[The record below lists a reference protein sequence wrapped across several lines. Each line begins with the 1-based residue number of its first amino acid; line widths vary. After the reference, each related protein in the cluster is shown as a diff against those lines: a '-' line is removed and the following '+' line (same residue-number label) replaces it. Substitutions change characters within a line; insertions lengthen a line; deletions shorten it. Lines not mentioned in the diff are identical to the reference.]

1 MADITVDRLVVFI
14 EAQTRSFESQIKR
27 LEGQVNTSTR
37 RMASSFGALNK
48 QMAASGSV
56 LGRVFGI
63 PGIGRGGAVGAIAA
77 TVYGVNRLANSMGD
91 LRKAARDAG
100 ISIDEATLQSAE
112 KFNDAWDESFQRLS
126 VNFRKYLAGGFP
138 GGFGQFFKET
148 AGNFRGAPHTMT
160 GTKADLL
167 PQSHDF
173 TAWDEAD
180 RVIEDLTKSFEKLR
194 DASNEAAQGMTDSV
208 QDFTHAIMDNPKDWA
223 GALTNMLKGVST
235 DIVDAGLFG
244 SGPYAKLLG
253 TAGPGSG
260 GPGGLIGDAFGSL
273 LGNRSFG
280 NGNTPV
286 PVTIVGMDNTVGT
299 QLIPSLLAGKDQSR
313 LMGSGATP
321 YGVLNAVAPTRR
333 DCSRRGSSEHRQS
346 LPGHDCQRGGHCEP
360 AGRRLQHV
368 TGFGKFLPGG
378 KEQDLTGMTLDQILK
393 LQDSMRTA
401 PGNAWGP
408 RGLPSTALGRYQIT
422 ETKLKELMAQ
432 QNLPGTTL
440 FDQSTQDKLAL
451 LDAQG
456 RGPNAAGL
464 MSEWQGLTK
473 QSPEFMSKL
482 VANFPGAGTAPVPPT
497 VASAVPPSALDWL
510 LHLIPGFAAGGP
522 VAGRGTKHSDSVPAM
537 LSTGEF
543 VVNADAADKW
553 GHLLERINKNKPVHL
568 AAGGPGGRIN
578 KNKAGGHSY
587 AVGPR
592 VPEMIVPRAPGTVIP
607 HGGSMGGRDVQI
619 FDQRTNAPAIRQQR
633 GPNGNMQLFIRD
645 AMDASIKAGNHDK
658 AMQSRYGA
666 KPAQVGRT

>member
-1 MADITVDRLVVFI
+1 MADITVDRLVVLI

-27 LEGQVNTSTR
+27 LEGNVNTSTR

-77 TVYGVNRLANSMGD
+77 AVYGVNRLANSMGD

-100 ISIDEATLQSAE
+100 IAIDEATLQSAE

-208 QDFTHAIMDNPKDWA
+208 RDFTHAIMDNPKDIT
-223 GALTNMLKGVST
+223 GALTSMLKGVSS

-244 SGPYAKLLG
+244 TGPYAKLAG

-273 LGNRSFG
+273 LGNRAFG

-286 PVTIVGMDNTVGT
+286 PVTIVGTSNTVAT
-299 QLIPSLLAGKDQSR
+299 QLIPSLLGGKDQSR
-313 LMGSGATP
+313 ILGAGATP
-321 YGVLNAVAPTRR
+321 YGALNAIAPGPAAAAASGGGYSNLIAEAAAKYGVSPALLSAMMQNESAGNPNAVSPAGAQGLMQLMPGTAK
-333 DCSRRGSSEHRQS
+333 DLGVTDPFDPRQS
-346 LPGHDCQRGGHCEP
+346 IMGG
-360 AGRRLQHV
+360 AQYLSQ
-368 TGFGKFLPGG
+368 
-378 KEQDLTGMTLDQILK
+378 MLK
-393 LQDSMRTA
+393 LSGGDTA
-401 PGNAWGP
+401 SALARYNEGPGNFAKG
-408 RGLPSTALGRYQIT
+408 GMSSLPPETASYIA
-422 ETKLKELMAQ
+422 KI
-432 QNLPGTTL
+432 
-440 FDQSTQDKLAL
+440 LAML
-451 LDAQG
+451 
-456 RGPNAAGL
+456 
-464 MSEWQGLTK
+464 
-473 QSPEFMSKL
+473 
-482 VANFPGAGTAPVPPT
+482 
-497 VASAVPPSALDWL
+497 
-510 LHLIPGFAAGGP
+510 PGFASGGNFDGSHPIWAGEH
-522 VAGRGTKHSDSVPAM
+522 GRE
-537 LSTGEF
+537 L
-543 VVNADAADKW
+543 
-553 GHLLERINKNKPVHL
+553 
-568 AAGGPGGRIN
+568 
-578 KNKAGGHSY
+578 
-587 AVGPR
+587 
-592 VPEMIVPRAPGTVIP
+592 IVPSAPGTVIP
-607 HGGSMGGRDVQI
+607 HGGAMGGRDVQI
-619 FDQRTNAPAIRQQR
+619 FDQRTNAPAIHRQR

>member
-37 RMASSFGALNK
+37 RMASSFGTLNK

-77 TVYGVNRLANSMGD
+77 TVYGINRLANSMGD

-100 ISIDEATLQSAE
+100 IAIDEATLQSAE

-194 DASNEAAQGMTDSV
+194 DASNDAAQGMTDSV

-244 SGPYAKLLG
+244 SGPYAKILG

-260 GPGGLIGDAFGSL
+260 GPGGLVGDAFGSL

-280 NGNTPV
+280 NDNTPV
-286 PVTIVGMDNTVGT
+286 PVTIVGMGNTVGT
-299 QLIPSLLAGKDQSR
+299 QLIPSLLGGKDQSR

-321 YGVLNAVAPTRR
+321 YGVLNAVAPTRGTAAGAAAANTGNPFL
-333 DCSRRGSSEHRQS
+333 DMIAKAEGTANQPGGGYNTS
-346 LPGHDCQRGGHCEP
+346 LGY
-360 AGRRLQHV
+360 
-368 TGFGKFLPGG
+368 GKFLPGG
-378 KEQDLTGMTLDQILK
+378 VEQNLTGMTLSQIDA
-393 LQDSMRTA
+393 LQTGMRSA

-408 RGLPSTALGRYQIT
+408 HGYPSTALGRYQLT
-422 ETKLKELMAQ
+422 QTKIRELAAQ
-432 QNLPGTTL
+432 HNLPGSTL
-440 FDQSTQDKLAL
+440 FDQTMQDSLAKW
-451 LDAQG
+451 DAQG
-456 RGPNAAGL
+456 RGPNASALG
-464 MSEWQGLTK
+464 SEWQGLTK
-473 QSPEFMSKL
+473 QSPDFMAKL
-482 VANFPGAGTAPVPPT
+482 LANFPGAGAVPVPPT
-497 VASAVPPSALDWL
+497 VASTASPSALDWL
-510 LHLIPGFAAGGP
+510 LHLFPGFAKGGDFDGSHPIWAGEH
-522 VAGRGTKHSDSVPAM
+522 GRE
-537 LSTGEF
+537 L
-543 VVNADAADKW
+543 
-553 GHLLERINKNKPVHL
+553 
-568 AAGGPGGRIN
+568 
-578 KNKAGGHSY
+578 
-587 AVGPR
+587 
-592 VPEMIVPRAPGTVIP
+592 IVPSAPGTVIP
-607 HGGSMGGRDVQI
+607 HGGPWAGVTCKSSTSGR
-619 FDQRTNAPAIRQQR
+619 THRQS
-633 GPNGNMQLFIRD
+633 
-645 AMDASIKAGNHDK
+645 ASSAARMATCSSSFGTQWTPVSKQVITTRPCKAGMALSPPRSDAHRWRPGHPH
-658 AMQSRYGA
+658 SRRTSSPGA
-666 KPAQVGRT
+666 IKCTLSPMSWRSIPMSASPSCGAATRAARPSRIST